1 MANNLNVNPIVVDTT
16 GVVIA
21 RPVKVKTIIVNGSAD
36 TWLAVFNNV
45 KFGEGT
51 ARAGGVINF
60 QAASDITNERTKVIS
75 FGDGVMFDGLWA
87 LTLTDISNVLIYLA

>member
-1 MANNLNVNPIVVDTT
+1 MANNLNSNPVVVDST
-16 GVVIA
+16 GVVFA
-21 RPVKVKTIIVNGSAD
+21 RPVKVKTIIVNAAAD

-45 KFGEGT
+45 KYGEGA

-60 QAASDITNERTKVIS
+60 QAASDVVNERTLVAS

-87 LTLTDISNVLIYLA
+87 LTLTDITNVLIYLA